1 MDMQIAS
8 SANAV
13 YAQQQALA
21 ARSKVDGFAANG
33 MSTASQ
39 AQMRKT
45 AEDFE
50 SHFLSQMFEM
60 MSAGVKTDGPFG
72 GGNAEA
78 TWRSFLNQ
86 EYGKEMSRNRGIG
99 IANMVYDQMI
109 KIQEAAQ

>member
-1 MDMQIAS
+1 MDALIS
-8 SANAV
+8 SNANAV
-13 YAQQQALA
+13 YAQQQAA
-21 ARSKVDGFAANG
+21 AMRGKVDGFAANG
-33 MSTASQ
+33 MATYSQ

-50 SHFLSQMFEM
+50 SHFLGQMFEM

-86 EYGKEMSRNRGIG
+86 EYGKEMSKHGGIG
-99 IANMVYDQMI
+99 ISDMVYAQMI
-109 KIQEAAQ
+109 KMQEAAQ